1 MKDEKKSRDKLIAE
15 IRSLRMKNNRLNKK
29 ISALTSMENQVL
41 KKTILIVEDNEY
53 ARKLVVEM
61 VKQFGYTT
69 IETDSPHRALE
80 LFKEQKASIDLILS
94 DIVMPDGGGL
104 AMVNKI
110 RKLNPDI
117 KVIFM
122 SGYAEDEIVHDQVF
136 EIQKSCTEFIKK
148 PFTLEE
154 IGSLLRQ
161 QLDKKAINKDETC

>member
-1 MKDEKKSRDKLIAE
+1 MNDKEKSREELIAE
-15 IRSLRMKNNRLNKK
+15 IRSLRMENSRLNKK

-69 IETDSPHRALE
+69 IETDSPHRAIE
-80 LFKEQKASIDLILS
+80 LFKKQKASIDLILS